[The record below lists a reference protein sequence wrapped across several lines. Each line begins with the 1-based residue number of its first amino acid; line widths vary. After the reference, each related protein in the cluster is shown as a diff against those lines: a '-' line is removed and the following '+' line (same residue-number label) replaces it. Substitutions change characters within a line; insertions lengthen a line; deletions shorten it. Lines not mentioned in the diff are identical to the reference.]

1 MGDFNISIQPT
12 SNENIVKFI
21 ANSFL
26 TQANSFEFK
35 NIDEAGPSPIAQQLF
50 YLPFVKTVYISQ
62 NFIAIE
68 KYAIVDWEDVQEE
81 VASSI
86 SEYLNSGK
94 PVITETLTAKKIPVT
109 VYAESTPNPAVL
121 KFVANKPLATGIFE
135 FKSIDDTKHAPLA
148 QALFGFSFVKEVF
161 ISANYVS
168 VAKYNIAEWQEISME
183 LRDFI
188 RSYIEDGKPILN
200 DEILSEQNASA
211 SKAENG
217 NIDETPQTSAS
228 GGNTPNTAIEKE
240 IVSILDEYIKPAVA
254 SDGGNIAFDS
264 FNEAT
269 KTVRV
274 ILQGACSGCPSST
287 ITLKNGIETMLK
299 EMLQGKVMTVEA
311 INS

>member
-26 TQANSFEFK
+26 TQASSFEFK
-35 NIDEAGPSPIAQQLF
+35 NIDEAKPSPIAQELF

-68 KYAIVDWEDVQEE
+68 KYDIVGWEDVQEE
-81 VASSI
+81 VAASI
-86 SEYLNSGK
+86 TEYLNSGK
-94 PVITETLTAKKIPVT
+94 PVITEALASKKIPVT

-121 KFVANKPLATGIFE
+121 KFVANKPLATGKFE
-135 FKSIDDTKHAPLA
+135 FKSIDDTTHAPLA

-168 VAKYNIAEWQEISME
+168 IAKYNIAEWQEISME

-188 RSYIEDGKPILN
+188 RTYIESGKPILN
-200 DEILSEQNASA
+200 DEILTESEASE
-211 SKAENG
+211 STSG
-217 NIDETPQTSAS
+217 DETLASTPQMAAS
-228 GGNTPNTAIEKE
+228 GGNTPNTDTEKE

-264 FNEAT
+264 FNEGT

-299 EMLQGKVMTVEA
+299 EMLPGKVMTVEA